1 MTDRVVLVTGATGIG
16 AAVAR
21 LVGERGASV
30 FVVSLNGQDVADL
43 VDGLR
48 DDRLDAAGTTAD
60 LTDESA
66 AEEAFAICARTFR
79 PPDGVVAVAGG
90 SGRRQGDG
98 PVADIPLSGWAS
110 TIEMNLT
117 PAFLTVREAVRVMQR
132 PAGRGDAPRS
142 VDDGDPPAQPGN
154 GGGSI
159 VVVSS
164 VLATHPSPLFVTHAY
179 AAAKSAIGGFIR
191 SVASRYAPDGVRVN
205 AVAPGLVR
213 TPMSERAASDP
224 ETVEY
229 AHRKQPLAGG
239 FLPPES
245 VAGAVGFLLGPD
257 SRHVTGQVL
266 EVDGGWG
273 VTEPRN

>member
-1 MTDRVVLVTGATGIG
+1 
-16 AAVAR
+16 VAR

-30 FVVSLNGQDVADL
+30 FVVSLHGHEVADL
-43 VDGLR
+43 VEGLR
-48 DDRLDAAGTTAD
+48 HDGLDAAGTTAD

-66 AEEAFAICARTFR
+66 AEEAFAACARTFR

-117 PAFLTVREAVRVMQR
+117 PAFLTVREAVRAMQR
-132 PAGRGDAPRS
+132 PADRPADQRLSADPTTRS
-142 VDDGDPPAQPGN
+142 AN

-179 AAAKSAIGGFIR
+179 AAAKSAIGGFVR

-205 AVAPGLVR
+205 AIAPGLVR
-213 TPMSERAASDP
+213 TPMSERAVGDP

-245 VAGAVGFLLGPD
+245 VAGVAGFLLGPD

-273 VTEPRN
+273 VTEPRT